1 MEKKV
6 IVKNVVNF
14 RAMKYFYMYNLK
26 SKNFMLIY
34 ALFAGLCFALAGV
47 ALAVPLIKGEAIDWF
62 LPVALAAFA
71 AYLLYTL
78 FTIEKKIDSNIAQH
92 FASRRPSEQIVR
104 ITEESVTVSYASEPD
119 KEAPFDWVQITKI
132 HEIPQY
138 YYLFAGRQLIL
149 IDKDPNAL
157 LEGDFETLTEI
168 LKEKIA
174 VKPYKLINKELVTKP
189 ITYVHQEFADDV
201 EKADEVEHTEVTADA
216 AVEDAVV
223 EDVVAEDANEVTE
236 TPEENKEEKSE

>member
-1 MEKKV
+1 MDKKV

-47 ALAVPLIKGEAIDWF
+47 ALVVPLIKGEAIDWF
-62 LPVALAAFA
+62 LPVALAAFS

-104 ITEESVTVSYASEPD
+104 ITEESVTVSYANEPD

-168 LKEKIA
+168 IKEKIA
-174 VKPYKLINKELVTKP
+174 VKPYKLFNKELVTKP
-189 ITYVHQEFADDV
+189 ITYVHQEFAEDV
-201 EKADEVEHTEVTADA
+201 EKADEVEHTEVTVEAA
-216 AVEDAVV
+216 ASTVEEATAVEEVV
-223 EDVVAEDANEVTE
+223 E